1 MLGKF
6 ATLKVMPNRIASSSK
21 HHPLH
26 VRRRHVSIPLGAQ
39 RFLAAFEGFEGGFAI
54 GTSIIIALSFAGT
67 DRNLLL
73 VTAIV
78 SIIVNGFNNASVKYS
93 SEHYLDELD
102 GREKKSPFQHYFIP
116 SMIEFVCYFA
126 ISFISIIP
134 LLFIVDTFQAVA
146 LSVAIT
152 LVILFTAGYW
162 RGYLLQMSR
171 WRDAL
176 ETTVLGLGIIMVGLI
191 SGYVIQLV

>member
-1 MLGKF
+1 
-6 ATLKVMPNRIASSSK
+6 MPNRISSSSK

-26 VRRRHVSIPLGAQ
+26 ARRRHIVVPLGAQ

-54 GTSIIIALSFAGT
+54 GSSIIVALAFASN
-67 DRNLLL
+67 DRHLLL
-73 VTAIV
+73 VTALI

-102 GREKKSPFQHYFIP
+102 GREKNSAFRNYFVP
-116 SMIEFVCYFA
+116 SFIEFICYFA
-126 ISFISIIP
+126 ISFISILP
-134 LLFIVDTFQAVA
+134 LLFISDTPTAIG

-152 LVILFTAGYW
+152 LVILFAAGFW
-162 RGYLLQMSR
+162 RGYILQMSH

-176 ETTVLGLGIIMVGLI
+176 ETTVLGLGIILVGLA
-191 SGYVIQLV
+191 SGYILQLL

>member
-1 MLGKF
+1 
-6 ATLKVMPNRIASSSK
+6 MPTRINSSSK

-26 VRRRHVSIPLGAQ
+26 ARRRRISIPLGAQ

-54 GTSIIIALSFAGT
+54 GASIVVALSFSGI
-67 DRNLLL
+67 DRHLLL

-102 GREKKSPFQHYFIP
+102 GREKKSAFRHYFIP
-116 SMIEFVCYFA
+116 SFIEFVCYFA

-134 LLFIVDTFQAVA
+134 LLFIADTTTAVMT
-146 LSVAIT
+146 SVVVT
-152 LVILFTAGYW
+152 LVILCLAGYW
-162 RGYLLQMSR
+162 RGYVLQMSR
-171 WRDAL
+171 WRDAI
-176 ETTVLGLGIIMVGLI
+176 ETTVLGLGIVLVGLI
-191 SGYVIQLV
+191 SGYIIHAL